1 MNKIFLIL
9 LLASFFSGEGIGQID
24 FKNTS
29 FDQMKST
36 AAINGNSFFVYVN
49 SSWCISCQLMK
60 ETTFQNSSAKEIIA
74 KKYDSYSVDFD
85 SESGK
90 NWAVEYD
97 ISKMPAFL
105 FFNETGGL
113 IQKIE
118 APVTPSAFKGL
129 LNNPQFFNSDPRD
142 AKEITLFSEINNGAT
157 VSQVT
162 GEFLYHLDKQINDLE
177 TLYIKHGISKKAHV
191 EETINLI
198 TKTYEEG
205 NSLAPHTVSNE
216 YPPSKIL
223 HNTEELYSL
232 IQELKD
238 WEFRL
243 RNSEFD
249 LNQAL
254 VSSIDL
260 PTESTKE
267 NLAFR
272 IQMGYFKNLAYAER
286 MAKDLKN
293 SYQFPVEIR
302 KEEKKEGI
310 FHRVL
315 LGSFSSQDE
324 AKVVFKKMKKAG
336 RKAMMKEF

>member
-9 LLASFFSGEGIGQID
+9 LLAFFFSEKGISQID
-24 FKNTS
+24 FKNAS

-36 AAINGNSFFVYVN
+36 AAADGNSFLVYVN
-49 SSWCISCQLMK
+49 SSWCISCQLME
-60 ETTFQNSSAKEIIA
+60 ETTFRNSSAKEIINE
-74 KKYDSYSVDFD
+74 KYTPYRIDFD

-90 NWAVEYD
+90 IWATEYD
-97 ISKMPAFL
+97 IAKLPAFL

-118 APVTPSAFKGL
+118 APITPSAFKGL
-129 LNNPQFFNSDPRD
+129 LKNPQYFNSDPKD

-157 VSQVT
+157 AEQVT
-162 GEFLYHLDKQINDLE
+162 GEFLYHLDKQINELE
-177 TLYIKHGISKKAHV
+177 TLYIKHGISKKSHV
-191 EETINLI
+191 KEAINLV
-198 TKTYEEG
+198 TKSHEEG
-205 NSLAPHTVSNE
+205 NSPAPHTVSNE
-216 YPPSKIL
+216 YPPSEIL
-223 HNTEELYSL
+223 QNTEELYSL

-249 LNQAL
+249 LEQAL
-254 VSSIDL
+254 VSSVDL

-267 NLAFR
+267 SLTLR

-286 MAKDLKN
+286 MAKDLKD
-293 SYQFPVEIR
+293 SYQFPVEVR
-302 KEEKKEGI
+302 KEEKKEGV

-315 LGSFSSQDE
+315 LGSFSSQNE
-324 AKVVFKKMKKAG
+324 AKIVFKKMRKAG
-336 RKAMMKEF
+336 RKALVKEF